1 MKCKALLLA
10 VGAFAISAGGCAVGP
25 SQRTGAGN
33 DYSKFVLALY
43 NDPGDYSMGRRTVEF
58 PISMA
63 VAQIGEVAPD
73 SAMVTLLRDGHEV
86 FRRIEPIPAPMDGV
100 EAAHCDPNTPEGR
113 QPIRKLQSLAHDM
126 GLDYVLVCGAT
137 VDTHGRVTEASIADL
152 TLVGAYVVPSR
163 EIAGHARASAA
174 LVDVRTGRVVMSSA
188 AESRPAR
195 WPRRPVPTATPT
207 ASVKSSSRAQYA
219 SLAKQVVDEAQRR
232 NGVSVPSKKGT

>member
-10 VGAFAISAGGCAVGP
+10 VGTFAIAAGGCAGGP
-25 SQRTGAGN
+25 SQRTGSGN
-33 DYSKFVLALY
+33 DYSKYVLALY

-73 SAMVTLLRDGHEV
+73 SAMVTRLREGKDV

-113 QPIRKLQSLAHDM
+113 QPIRKLQSLARDM
-126 GLDYVLVCGAT
+126 GLDYVLVCGGT
-137 VDTHGRVTEASIADL
+137 VDTHGRATEASIADL
-152 TLVGAYVVPSR
+152 TLVGAYVIPSR

-174 LVDVRTGRVVMSSA
+174 LVDVRTGSVVMSSA
-188 AESRPAR
+188 AESR
-195 WPRRPVPTATPT
+195 
-207 ASVKSSSRAQYA
+207 ASTLASAASADGDADRLSQKLEQNAYA

-232 NGVSVPSKKGT
+232 NGMVRPAKKGT